1 MMTWMLV
8 EAYSYHSWTWPE
20 ENMELYLRD
29 AVYGEKSKYFI
40 QNLISRNFYGI
51 LLTWS
56 RALTNSGGGNLSD
69 ENDTERPWSDSNELK
84 NMKISWNSNCLFKR
98 KFREIKTY
106 SWICKSFTVLLEM
119 TKSNS
124 RILTFSKLTPLT
136 KKKRENK
143 IQFLFLFYVF
153 TRRTYPKLRCCN
165 LIPHR
170 RPSWLIWS
178 IDFRSYMLDFQ
189 LC

>member
-1 MMTWMLV
+1 MLCRGKNQNISFKIWFQEIFMAYFLPEVEHWPTLEVEICQTKMTPND
-8 EAYSYHSWTWPE
+8 HG
-20 ENMELYLRD
+20 R
-29 AVYGEKSKYFI
+29 I
-40 QNLISRNFYGI
+40 QMN
-51 LLTWS
+51 W
-56 RALTNSGGGNLSD
+56 
-69 ENDTERPWSDSNELK
+69 
-84 NMKISWNSNCLFKR
+84 KIW
-98 KFREIKTY
+98 KFREIRIVFF